1 MSSAV
6 IDAWDTH
13 TTSTSSSQ
21 HLRLRGSVAGT
32 VWHATHRTP
41 RAAFP
46 MDTLLELAAR
56 GENDQALDLVFD
68 TLDDLLLDGRVS
80 DCEAALRAVDP
91 ARLPPVVAVGFLAI
105 TRSAEDRLRDVRA
118 ALRRRIE
125 ATYQHTMP
133 AERLEQLLRGL

>member
-13 TTSTSSSQ
+13 TTSTASSQ
-21 HLRLRGSVAGT
+21 RLRLRGSVEGT

-41 RAAFP
+41 RAVFP
-46 MDTLLELAAR
+46 MDALLELAAR
-56 GENDQALDLVFD
+56 GENDKALDLVFD

-80 DCEAALRAVDP
+80 DCEATLRAVDP

-105 TRSAEDRLRDVRA
+105 TRSAEDRLRDARA